1 MSKHLTLITYP
12 SPSEQEPIGQHLEKY
27 KEHSG
32 LPTTTTTVKPN
43 YGAPGTP
50 LLLLTCAC
58 LHLPHLLRTVIS
70 RGVILGRSSSKA
82 VPSVWMA
89 LGLLILRIAA
99 ENVTSTGTCSLIP
112 QTSFH
117 SSSYTLKAPHNS
129 ITMNYVSV

>member
-1 MSKHLTLITYP
+1 MKHKRKGKELGQMSKHLTFPTYP

-32 LPTTTTTVKPN
+32 LPTTTMVKPN
-43 YGAPGTP
+43 SGAPGTP

-70 RGVILGRSSSKA
+70 RGVILGPSSSKA

-99 ENVTSTGTCSLIP
+99 EMLPP
-112 QTSFH
+112 QGDV
-117 SSSYTLKAPHNS
+117 P
-129 ITMNYVSV
+129 